1 MSKHL
6 VYALG
11 VALFMVSSVL
21 VFNDL
26 IFLFFMFCFFCWLPG
41 LLTPN
46 LCVVG

>member
-26 IFLFFMFCFFCWLPG
+26 IFLFFMFCFFAGYL
-41 LLTPN
+41 
-46 LCVVG
+46 VF